1 MGGQTVIIGAGP
13 AGLAV
18 AASLRERDVPFR
30 LIDAGHEVGGSWR
43 ERYVSLTLHT
53 ARSLSALP
61 GLPIPKQYGQWVKRD
76 DLIAYLQEYARQ
88 FELFPEFGTRALKVD
103 ADGGVWRVDT
113 TDGPIEARAVV
124 VASGYSHTPY
134 VPPWPG
140 RDLFGGPVTHT
151 ADYRDPSPYAGQR
164 VVVVGSGN
172 SAADVVTDLVGVAGD
187 VVMAVRTPPN
197 IVRREAFGIP
207 SQFLGIA
214 SDALPSAIMNAV
226 SGLLRRTTVPDLSAY
241 GLPAP
246 TRDPYTQFLRTRT
259 VPILDCGFVDAVRS
273 DRVRIAG
280 AVESFTARGV
290 RLADG
295 TEVAA
300 DAVVAGTGYRPGLEP
315 LVGHLGVLDE
325 KGMPLVS
332 GGRSVPQAP
341 RLHFIGIKVELTGLL
356 REIRIES
363 GQIARALA
371 GNDES
376 GAGPRRPT
384 QDRRPGTA

>member
-43 ERYVSLTLHT
+43 ERYVSLKLHT
-53 ARSLSALP
+53 ARTLSALP
-61 GLPIPKQYGQWVKRD
+61 GMPIPKEYGQWVRRD
-76 DLIAYLQEYARQ
+76 DLVSYLQEYARE
-88 FELFPEFGTRALKVD
+88 FELFPEFGVRATRIE
-103 ADGGVWRVDT
+103 ADGPDWRVDT
-113 TDGPIEARAVV
+113 TEGAIEAHAVV

-140 RDLFGGPVTHT
+140 RELFGGTVTHT
-151 ADYRDPSPYAGQR
+151 CDYRDPTPYAGQR

-172 SAADVVTDLVGVAGD
+172 SAADVVTDLVGTAGD
-187 VVMAVRTPPN
+187 VIMAVRTPPN

-214 SDALPSAIMNAV
+214 SDALPPVIMNAM
-226 SGLLRRTTVPDLSAY
+226 SGVLRKATVPDLSAY
-241 GLPAP
+241 GMPAP

-273 DRVRIAG
+273 DQVRIVG

-295 TEVAA
+295 KEVPA
-300 DAVVAGTGYRPGLEP
+300 DAVIAGTGYRPGLEP

-332 GGRSVPQAP
+332 GGRALPQAP

-371 GNDES
+371 GNGES
-376 GAGPRRPT
+376 GSGPLRLLPGRRPT
-384 QDRRPGTA
+384 TT

>member
-18 AASLRERDVPFR
+18 AASLRERDLPFR

-61 GLPIPKQYGQWVKRD
+61 GMPIPKEYGQWVRRD

-88 FELFPEFGTRALKVD
+88 FELFPEFGVRAVRVEP
-103 ADGGVWRVDT
+103 DGGDWRVTT
-113 TDGPIEARAVV
+113 TDGVIEARSVV
-124 VASGYSHTPY
+124 VASGYSRTPY

-140 RDLFGGPVTHT
+140 REQFEGSLTHT
-151 ADYRDPSPYAGQR
+151 SDYRDPAPYAGQR

-172 SAADVVTDLVGVAGD
+172 SAADVVTDLVGTAGD

-214 SDALPSAIMNAV
+214 SDVLPQPVMNAV
-226 SGLLRRTTVPDLSAY
+226 SGLLRKTTVPDLTAY

-259 VPILDCGFVDAVRS
+259 VPILDSGFVEAVRS
-273 DRVRIAG
+273 EQVRIVG
-280 AVESFTARGV
+280 AVESFTTGGV
-290 RLADG
+290 RLTDG
-295 TEVAA
+295 QEVAA
-300 DAVVAGTGYRPGLEP
+300 DAVIAGTGFRPGLEP
-315 LVGHLGVLDE
+315 LVGDLGVLDDT
-325 KGMPLVS
+325 GLPLVS
-332 GGRSVPQAP
+332 GARTLPHAP

-363 GQIARALA
+363 GQIAKALA

-376 GAGPRRPT
+376 AAGRPRRLPGRPPT
-384 QDRRPGTA
+384 TT